1 MENKIKDS
9 KATAVTKKKGGDQR
23 GAIMALKNMKMYEG
37 ELTKLDGQIIML
49 QQQKMTIASA
59 VADHE
64 VITALQTGNQQIKA
78 INEGLDVGAIDEVMA
93 DLADAEEE
101 KKQRD
106 EIFENYA
113 VEGNEELDE
122 ELERLIAEELAG
134 EIMGTV
140 VNSNPI
146 AAPAQAAAP
155 ITDEAQLASLRTD
168 MAELNAL

>member
-78 INEGLDVGAIDEVMA
+78 INEGLDVDAIDEVMA

-101 KKQRD
+101 KKQR
-106 EIFENYA
+106 
-113 VEGNEELDE
+113 
-122 ELERLIAEELAG
+122 
-134 EIMGTV
+134 
-140 VNSNPI
+140 
-146 AAPAQAAAP
+146 
-155 ITDEAQLASLRTD
+155 
-168 MAELNAL
+168 